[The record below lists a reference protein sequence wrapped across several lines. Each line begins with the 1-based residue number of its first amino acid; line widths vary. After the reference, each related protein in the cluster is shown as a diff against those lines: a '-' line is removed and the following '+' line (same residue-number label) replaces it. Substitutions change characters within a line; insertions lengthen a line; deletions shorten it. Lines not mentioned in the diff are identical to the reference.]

1 MISSEKGNS
10 VYLRNKLEELI
21 KIFGDENIN
30 RYIDFYEAFPVS
42 LQRLLSLLHYE
53 FNRLLKYLNGRL
65 QNGHYTAHESRDL
78 IYLID
83 EFKTIQSNLKGS
95 ELDFDLTQDYK
106 QRLTE
111 CEDFLRE
118 SGGSPI
124 PNDFEKVNIT
134 ENEQIFYI
142 RTAVKVPRKG
152 VMTLYQTKVIGEGS
166 YARVHKYK
174 DEYYNRFFVIKK
186 ALKNLN
192 EKELERFKR
201 EFEEMKKLNSPYVIE
216 VYNFDEENNQY
227 TMEYA
232 DETLEDFIS
241 KNNTKLNVN
250 KRISLVRQI
259 LQAFI
264 YINSKGVLHRD
275 ISTKNI
281 LIKKYEGVNI
291 IKVSDFGLV
300 KIPDSTL
307 TSKNTEFK
315 GSLNDPKLEIIGFD
329 KYEAIHETYALT
341 RLIYF
346 VMTGRR
352 TIGSFN
358 SEECENFVMKG
369 ISDNIDERY
378 KDVEELRNNFVK
390 IKAFN

>member
-10 VYLRNKLEELI
+10 IYSINKLKELI
-21 KIFGDENIN
+21 ERFGDENIN

-42 LQRLLSLLHYE
+42 LQRLLSLFHYE
-53 FNRLLKYLNGRL
+53 FNRLLRYLNSRL
-65 QNGHYTAHESRDL
+65 QNGHYNAYESREL

-83 EFKTIQSNLKGS
+83 EVRTIQSNLKGS

-111 CEDFLRE
+111 CRDFLRE
-118 SGGSPI
+118 SNGSSI
-124 PNDFEKVNIT
+124 PSEFEKVNII
-134 ENEQIFYI
+134 ENEPIFYI
-142 RTAVKVPRKG
+142 RTAVKIPRKG
-152 VMTLYQTKVIGEGS
+152 AMTLYQTKVIGKGS
-166 YARVHKYK
+166 YARVYKYK
-174 DEYYNRFFVIKK
+174 DEYYDRFFVIKK

-192 EKELERFKR
+192 EKELERFRR
-201 EFEEMKKLNSPYVIE
+201 EFEEMKKLNSPYIIE
-216 VYNFDEENNQY
+216 VYNFDEDNHQY

-241 KNNTKLNVN
+241 KNDEKLNVN

-281 LIKKYEGVNI
+281 LIKKFEGVDI

-315 GSLNDPKLEIIGFD
+315 GSLNDPKLEVIGFD

-352 TIGSFN
+352 TLGSFN
-358 SEECENFVMKG
+358 SEEFENFVMKG
-369 ISDNIDERY
+369 ISDNINERY
-378 KDVEELRNNFVK
+378 KDVEELRNNFFK
-390 IKAFN
+390 IRSF

>member
-1 MISSEKGNS
+1 MVTVNKGNS
-10 VYLRNKLEELI
+10 IYLRNKLDELI
-21 KIFGDENIN
+21 ERFGDENIN
-30 RYIDFYEAFPVS
+30 RYIDFYEGFPVS
-42 LQRLLSLLHYE
+42 LQRLLSFFHYE
-53 FNRLLKYLNGRL
+53 FNRLLRYLNGRL
-65 QNGHYTAHESRDL
+65 QNGHYTAHESREL
-78 IYLID
+78 IYLIN
-83 EFKTIQSNLKGS
+83 EIRTIQSNLKGS
-95 ELDFDLTQDYK
+95 ELDFDLTQGYK
-106 QRLTE
+106 QRIIE
-111 CEDFLRE
+111 CEDFLQE
-118 SGGSPI
+118 SSGSPI
-124 PNDFEKVNIT
+124 PKDFEKINIT
-134 ENEQIFYI
+134 ENEPIFYI
-142 RTAVKVPRKG
+142 RTAVKIPRKG
-152 VMTLYQTKVIGEGS
+152 VMTLHQTKVIGEGS

-174 DEYYNRFFVIKK
+174 DEYYHRFFVIKK

-192 EKELERFKR
+192 AKELERFKR
-201 EFEEMKKLNSPYVIE
+201 EFEEMKKLNSPYIIE

-241 KNNTKLNVN
+241 KNNAKLNV
-250 KRISLVRQI
+250 KERINLVRQI

-264 YINSKGVLHRD
+264 YISSKGVLHRD

-281 LIKKYEGVNI
+281 LIKKYDGLNI

-315 GSLNDPKLEIIGFD
+315 GSLNDPKLEVIGFD
-329 KYEAIHETYALT
+329 NYEIIHETYALT

-352 TIGSFN
+352 TLGSFN
-358 SEECENFVMKG
+358 RKEFEDFIMKG

-378 KDVEELRNNFVK
+378 KDVEDLRNSFVK
-390 IKAFN
+390 INTF

>member
-83 EFKTIQSNLKGS
+83 EFKTIQSNLKGP

-358 SEECENFVMKG
+358 SEEFENFVMKG

>member
-1 MISSEKGNS
+1 MI
-10 VYLRNKLEELI
+10 
-21 KIFGDENIN
+21 
-30 RYIDFYEAFPVS
+30 
-42 LQRLLSLLHYE
+42 
-53 FNRLLKYLNGRL
+53 LN
-65 QNGHYTAHESRDL
+65 
-78 IYLID
+78 
-83 EFKTIQSNLKGS
+83 
-95 ELDFDLTQDYK
+95 
-106 QRLTE
+106 
-111 CEDFLRE
+111 
-118 SGGSPI
+118 
-124 PNDFEKVNIT
+124 
-134 ENEQIFYI
+134 
-142 RTAVKVPRKG
+142 
-152 VMTLYQTKVIGEGS
+152 QTKVIGEGS
-166 YARVHKYK
+166 YSRVYKYK

-201 EFEEMKKLNSPYVIE
+201 EFEEIKKLNSPYVIE

-250 KRISLVRQI
+250 QRISLVRQI
-259 LQAFI
+259 FQAFI

-315 GSLNDPKLEIIGFD
+315 GSLNDPKLEVIGFD

-358 SEECENFVMKG
+358 SEEFENFVMKG

-390 IKAFN
+390 IKRF

>member
-21 KIFGDENIN
+21 ERFGDENIN

-118 SGGSPI
+118 SRGSPI

-281 LIKKYEGVNI
+281 LIKKYERVNI

-358 SEECENFVMKG
+358 SEEFENFVMKG

-390 IKAFN
+390 IKVFN

>member
-358 SEECENFVMKG
+358 SEEFENFVMKG

>member
-21 KIFGDENIN
+21 ERFGDENIN

-83 EFKTIQSNLKGS
+83 ELKTIQSNLKGS
-95 ELDFDLTQDYK
+95 ELDFDLIQDYK

-118 SGGSPI
+118 SCGSPI

-134 ENEQIFYI
+134 ENEPIFYI
-142 RTAVKVPRKG
+142 RTAVKIPRKG

-341 RLIYF
+341 RLIYY

-358 SEECENFVMKG
+358 SEEFENFVMKG

-378 KDVEELRNNFVK
+378 KDVEEIRNNFVK